1 MSTLDP
7 TTDPTT
13 GSAIAPSI
21 TAAQF
26 KALLLNN
33 VPMMD
38 MRAPIEF
45 KKGAFPNTVSLPLM
59 TDSERQKVGTCYKR
73 DGKEAAITLGH
84 QLVRGKTK
92 KQRMALWL
100 EFANQ
105 HPDGILYCFRG
116 GLRSHTVQQWLSDEG
131 INMPLV
137 EGGYK
142 ALRQFLLSEL
152 ERLTAKLNFVVLAGH
167 TGSGKTVVLPQL
179 ANALDLEGL
188 ANHRG
193 SSFGRQITAQPSQI
207 DFENNLTIAMMRA
220 EQAGHTTIVLEDES
234 FLIGRCAMP
243 QCFHDKV
250 QAAPVVVMKKSQQ
263 QREKQIHQE
272 YVTSQLASFVEVV
285 GQADS
290 FAAFSEFLLSS
301 LQKIKKRLGD
311 VRYNELHLAMS
322 TALENQQKSDDVSG
336 HYHWITPLLQWYYD
350 PMYSYQIE
358 KKQHRIIFESD
369 QAGVIEFLSQ
379 YQPKKSV

>member
-1 MSTLDP
+1 MTTKVSTV
-7 TTDPTT
+7 
-13 GSAIAPSI
+13 
-21 TAAQF
+21 TAKQF
-26 KALLLNN
+26 KELFLNN

-45 KKGAFPNTVSLPLM
+45 KKGAFPNTESLPLM
-59 TDSERQKVGTCYKR
+59 TDSERQKIGTCYKR
-73 DGKEAAITLGH
+73 DGQEAAIKLGH
-84 QLVRGKTK
+84 QLVRGKIK

-100 EFANQ
+100 NFANQ

-116 GLRSHTVQQWLSDEG
+116 GLRSHTVQQWLKDEG
-131 INMPLV
+131 VDMPLV

-152 ERLTAKLNFVVLAGH
+152 ERLTAKFNFVILAGH

-179 ANALDLEGL
+179 ANSIDLEGL

-220 EQAGHTTIVLEDES
+220 EQAGHSTIVLEDES

-243 QCFHDKV
+243 QCFHEKV
-250 QAAPVVVMKKSQQ
+250 QAAPVVVMQKTQQ
-263 QREKQIHQE
+263 QREQQIHHE
-272 YVTSQLASFVEVV
+272 YVTSQLAGFVAAVGESESF
-285 GQADS
+285 S
-290 FAAFSEFLLSS
+290 AFSEFLLGS
-301 LQKIKKRLGD
+301 LLKIKKRLGD
-311 VRYNELHLAMS
+311 VRFNELHLAMT
-322 TALENQQKSDDVSG
+322 TALATQQQDNDVQG
-336 HYHWITPLLQWYYD
+336 HYQWIRPLLEWYYD

-369 QAGVIEFLSQ
+369 QSAVIEFLKQ
-379 YQPKKSV
+379 HP

>member
-1 MSTLDP
+1 MTVQ
-7 TTDPTT
+7 TTP
-13 GSAIAPSI
+13 I
-21 TAAQF
+21 TADQF

-59 TDSERQKVGTCYKR
+59 TDSERQKVGTSYKR
-73 DGKEAAITLGH
+73 DGKEAAIALGH

-92 KQRMALWL
+92 KERLALWL
-100 EFANQ
+100 EFAKQ

-131 INMPLV
+131 VTMPLI

-152 ERLTAKLNFVVLAGH
+152 ERLTAKLNFVILAGH

-179 ANALDLEGL
+179 ANAIDLEGL

-193 SSFGRQITAQPSQI
+193 SSFGRQISAQPSQI
-207 DFENNLTIAMMRA
+207 DFENNLTIALMRA
-220 EQAGHTTIVLEDES
+220 DQAGHSTIVLEDES

-243 QCFHDKV
+243 HCFHDKV
-250 QAAPVVVMKKSQQ
+250 QTAPVVIMQKSQQ
-263 QREKQIHQE
+263 QREQQIHHE
-272 YVTSQLASFVEVV
+272 YVTSQLAGFVDAV
-285 GQADS
+285 GEEAS
-290 FAAFSEFLLSS
+290 FAAFSEFLLTS
-301 LQKIKKRLGD
+301 LVKIKKRLGD
-311 VRYNELHLAMS
+311 VRFNDLHLAMT
-322 TALENQQKSDDVSG
+322 TALDKQQQNGDVDG
-336 HYHWITPLLQWYYD
+336 HYQWITPLLQWYYD

-358 KKQHRIIFESD
+358 KKKQRIIFESD
-369 QAGVIEFLSQ
+369 QAGTIEFLRQ
-379 YQPKKSV
+379 YQPDKQP

>member
-1 MSTLDP
+1 M
-7 TTDPTT
+7 TTKLTT
-13 GSAIAPSI
+13 VATVTSE
-21 TAAQF
+21 QF
-26 KALLLNN
+26 KELFLNN

-45 KKGAFPNTVSLPLM
+45 KKGAFPNTASLPLM
-59 TDSERQKVGTCYKR
+59 TDSERQKIGTSYKR
-73 DGKEAAITLGH
+73 DGQEAAIKLGH
-84 QLVRGKTK
+84 QLVRGKVK
-92 KQRMALWL
+92 QQRMALWL

-116 GLRSHTVQQWLSDEG
+116 GLRSHTVQQWLKEEG
-131 INMPLV
+131 VDMPLI

-142 ALRQFLLSEL
+142 ALRQFLLGEL
-152 ERLTAKLNFVVLAGH
+152 ERLTAKFNFVILAGH

-179 ANALDLEGL
+179 ANSIDLEGL

-220 EQAGHTTIVLEDES
+220 EQAGHSTIVLEDES

-243 QCFHDKV
+243 HCFHEKV
-250 QAAPVVVMKKSQQ
+250 QTAPVVVMQKTQQ
-263 QREKQIHQE
+263 QREQQIHHE
-272 YVTSQLASFVEVV
+272 YVTSQLAGFVTAV
-285 GQADS
+285 GQDDS
-290 FAAFSEFLLSS
+290 FNAFSEFLLAS
-301 LQKIKKRLGD
+301 LLKIKKRLGD
-311 VRYNELHLAMS
+311 VRFNELNLAM
-322 TALENQQKSDDVSG
+322 TAALATQQQDNDVQG
-336 HYHWITPLLQWYYD
+336 HYQWIGPLLEWYYD

-369 QAGVIEFLSQ
+369 QAGVIEFLRK
-379 YQPKKSV
+379 YPC